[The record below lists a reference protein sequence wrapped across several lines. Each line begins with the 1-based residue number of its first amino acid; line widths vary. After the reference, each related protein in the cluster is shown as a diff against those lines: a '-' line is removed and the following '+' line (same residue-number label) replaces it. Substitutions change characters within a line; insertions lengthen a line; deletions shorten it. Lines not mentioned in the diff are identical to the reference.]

1 MNAKVILLAAFA
13 ALAGC
18 GCATKTRNA
27 ELDGMYL
34 SETGTLAIGSIDI
47 SAAPQGEESAS
58 IKYSEDNAWLSPSM
72 KLHEIKIYIT
82 GTNSTQNVGEVV
94 KSICTAFV
102 AAKESKFEASTSAGA
117 DAKTSEISRQNE

>member
-102 AAKESKFEASTSAGA
+102 AVKETKEEGE
-117 DAKTSEISRQNE
+117 KKNGSEVR